1 MLSVVR
7 SRGRWLGVTSSELPN
22 GRLGWVGRG
31 RALRLSRTRLSI
43 HVDTS
48 ERRLELRLGRRVV
61 RAARVGVGRDGSHT
75 PAGRFAVTDRLNG
88 RRIAPYYGCC
98 VLALSGRQPNLPPGW
113 SGGNRLA
120 LHGTDSPRTVGRAA
134 SAGCLHA
141 LERDLWFLIRSVR
154 LGTPVFIRP

>member
-7 SRGRWLGVTSSELPN
+7 SRGRWLGVSSSELPN
-22 GRLGWVGRG
+22 GRLGWVRRG

-61 RAARVGVGRDGSHT
+61 RVARVGVGRDGSHT
-75 PAGRFAVTDRLNG
+75 PAGRFSVTDRLNG

-113 SGGNRLA
+113 RGGNRLA

-154 LGTPVFIRP
+154 LGTPMFVRP